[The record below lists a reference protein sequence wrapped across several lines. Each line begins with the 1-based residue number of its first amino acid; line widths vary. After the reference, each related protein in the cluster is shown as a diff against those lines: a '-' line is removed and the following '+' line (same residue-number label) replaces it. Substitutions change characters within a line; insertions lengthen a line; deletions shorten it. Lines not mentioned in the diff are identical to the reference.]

1 MNPREQEKESAAR
14 AAVARVQS
22 GMLVGLGSGSTAAFA
37 IRLLGERVRIE
48 SLMITGVPTS
58 PATRALAVSCGIPLL
73 ADLDGFRLDIA
84 IDGADEVTRTGAATK
99 GGGGALFHERI
110 VAAAAA
116 EFILVCDSSKLVD
129 QLGAF
134 PLPVEVSPFGWRNA
148 QNRLRDLGCDPVLRH
163 DERGQPL
170 RTEEH
175 HLMLDC
181 DFSPRGIA
189 DPHELD
195 RSVRAIPGVIDTGLF
210 LGLARR
216 IFVGRADRVEE
227 IVVA

>member
-1 MNPREQEKESAAR
+1 MNPREQEKANAAR
-14 AAVARVQS
+14 AAVACVQS
-22 GMLVGLGSGSTAAFA
+22 GMLVGLGSGSTAAYA
-37 IRLLGERVRIE
+37 VRLLGERVRIE
-48 SLMITGVPTS
+48 NLRITGVPTS

-73 ADLDGFRLDIA
+73 ADLDGFRLDMA
-84 IDGADEVTRTGAATK
+84 IDGADEVTRTGAAIK

-116 EFILVCDSSKLVD
+116 EFILICDSSKIVD

-148 QNRLRDLGCDPVLRH
+148 QNRLRDLGCNPTLRH

-175 HLMLDC
+175 HLILDC
-181 DFSPRGIA
+181 DFSPHGIA

-195 RSVRAIPGVIDTGLF
+195 SSLRAIPGVIDTGLF
-210 LGLARR
+210 LGLAHR

-227 IVVA
+227 IVLA

>member
-1 MNPREQEKESAAR
+1 MNPREQEKENAAR

-22 GMLVGLGSGSTAAFA
+22 GMLVGLGSGSTAAYA
-37 IRLLGERVRIE
+37 IRLLGARVRIE
-48 SLMITGVPTS
+48 NLQITGVPTS
-58 PATRALAVSCGIPLL
+58 PATRALAVSSGIPLL

-84 IDGADEVTRTGAATK
+84 IDGADEVTRNGDATK

-110 VAAAAA
+110 VATAAT
-116 EFILVCDSSKLVD
+116 EFILICDSTKLVD

-148 QNRLRDLGCDPVLRH
+148 QNRLRDLDCNPTLRH

-170 RTEEH
+170 RTEEQ
-175 HLMLDC
+175 HLILDC
-181 DFSPRGIA
+181 DFSTRGIA
-189 DPHELD
+189 DLYKLD
-195 RSVRAIPGVIDTGLF
+195 RSLRAIPGVIDTGLF

-216 IFVGRADRVEE
+216 IFVGHADRVEE
-227 IVVA
+227 IVLA